1 MKKIVIVVVAV
12 AFMLAYVWMRSL
24 NNRLAENVA
33 DLERGADI
41 LEAKLEREQ
50 IELSK
55 RLVVTVL
62 EPRARDM
69 GLYYPW
75 EVEVSEEDE
84 EGEEGFVADFVTGS
98 VTGEEGYGTN

>member
-12 AFMLAYVWMRSL
+12 AFMLAYVWMRSV

-75 EVEVSEEDE
+75 EVEVSEE
-84 EGEEGFVADFVTGS
+84 GEEGFVADFVTGS